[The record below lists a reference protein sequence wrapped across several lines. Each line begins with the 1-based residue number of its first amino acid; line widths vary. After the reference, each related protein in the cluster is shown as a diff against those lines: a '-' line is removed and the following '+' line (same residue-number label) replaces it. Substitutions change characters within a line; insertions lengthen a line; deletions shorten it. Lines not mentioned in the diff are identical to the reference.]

1 MIIIVF
7 GVPLPARMRCSPP
20 CAPRQLPCRWFAAG
34 LPLRSS
40 SSWVS
45 HPRAP
50 RRPWRRCVVP
60 RAPPMAA
67 LLAPPPAS
75 LPLVAPRALFG
86 WVHPPWLTPS
96 RLTDFDYSAS
106 TFPLCALY
114 LRCEPPRV
122 PRGLPLS
129 CVHSALRGFVNFVV
143 RLCCCALLRAC
154 GRRPLNFLGFRA
166 TPSPSAGGL
175 RHPVSVVWFGWVHP
189 PWLTPS
195 RLTDFDYSASTFPLC
210 ALYLRCEPP
219 RVPRG
224 LPLSCVHS
232 ALRGFVNFV
241 VRLCCCALLRACG
254 RRPLNFLGFRATPS
268 PSAGGLRHPVSV
280 V

>member
-7 GVPLPARMRCSPP
+7 GVPLPARMRCSSP

-34 LPLRSS
+34 LPLRPS

-45 HPRAP
+45 RPRAP

-86 WVHPPWLTPS
+86 WVPPPWLTPS
-96 RLTDFDYSAS
+96 RLAEFGYSAS
-106 TFPLCALY
+106 TFPLCAHY

-154 GRRPLNFLGFRA
+154 GLRPLNFLGFRA

-175 RHPVSVVWFGWVHP
+175 RHPVSVVWYVYGGRGGGSLPRLAVSP
-189 PWLTPS
+189 PAPWGGSL
-195 RLTDFDYSASTFPLC
+195 
-210 ALYLRCEPP
+210 
-219 RVPRG
+219 
-224 LPLSCVHS
+224 
-232 ALRGFVNFV
+232 
-241 VRLCCCALLRACG
+241 
-254 RRPLNFLGFRATPS
+254 
-268 PSAGGLRHPVSV
+268 GGLCPLRPRASFYILGALVTYSVLTCSFPIAKYFSV